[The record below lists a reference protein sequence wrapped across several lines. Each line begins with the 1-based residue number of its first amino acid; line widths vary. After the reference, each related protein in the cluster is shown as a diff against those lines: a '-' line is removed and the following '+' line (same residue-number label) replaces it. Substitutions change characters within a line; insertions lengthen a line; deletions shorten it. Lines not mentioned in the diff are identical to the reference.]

1 MWGPG
6 TAGEVTRGTES
17 VSPPQCLQV
26 YAPEVSADSIMECA
40 TGERGTQLMH
50 ANAQLTE
57 ALQPPH
63 EYVPWVLVN
72 EVSAPLHNQ

>member
-1 MWGPG
+1 
-6 TAGEVTRGTES
+6 
-17 VSPPQCLQV
+17 
-26 YAPEVSADSIMECA
+26 MECA

-50 ANAQLTE
+50 TNAQLTE

-72 EVSAPLHNQ
+72 EVRASAAQTVVSCGIEALGSLGLPLFQRN